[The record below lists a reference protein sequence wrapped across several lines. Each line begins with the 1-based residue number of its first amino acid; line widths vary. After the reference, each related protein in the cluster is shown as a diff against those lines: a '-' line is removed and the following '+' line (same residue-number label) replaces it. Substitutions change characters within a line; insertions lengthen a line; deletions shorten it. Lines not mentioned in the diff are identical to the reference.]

1 MGDINF
7 ITRYK
12 TFDIKMN
19 DSRKF
24 IVTSDSHFLKRFP
37 YEFEDSFE
45 IVSEAKDAIDR
56 YWRTEKIKFLEG
68 MLS

>member
-1 MGDINF
+1 
-7 ITRYK
+7 
-12 TFDIKMN
+12 MN
-19 DSRKF
+19 DSIKF

-56 YWRTEKIKFLEG
+56 YWQTEKNKFLEG